1 MIRIIKKN
9 LDLLP
14 VLLLLTFAIILSSK
28 KQFSSL
34 TLDGIKMYFGVLLPS
49 LFPFVFITTLL
60 SFCGGVLK
68 IGKLLSP
75 ITTKVFKVNG
85 VCGYAYFMSLISGCP
100 IGASIVSTLKS
111 NKLISQTESERCS
124 ALCSTFSPSYLISTI
139 GGIMFN
145 NIKFG
150 ILLFVC
156 HLLSSITIG
165 LIFSFYKKEKPSP
178 FKSIQLQKSDN
189 IIYDGIVSTI
199 NSVLFVGGIIT
210 IFYIVSEILFN
221 LKVFNPLISLLNL
234 IFQDQ
239 QVSKAVVFGILEN
252 SKGLITLS
260 QMGAQRESFII
271 SAFLCGFS
279 GLSVILQSV
288 AFLKKAKIKIAPF
301 ILSKIMAA
309 IINTIYSFIISML
322 FL

>member
-14 VLLLLTFAIILSSK
+14 VLIILTFAIILSSK
-28 KQFSSL
+28 KQFSL
-34 TLDGIKMYFGVLLPS
+34 FTLDGIKMYFGVILPS
-49 LFPFVFITTLL
+49 LFPFIFITTLL
-60 SFCGGVLK
+60 SFCGGTLK

-75 ITTKVFKVNG
+75 ITTKLFKLNG

-111 NKLISQTESERCS
+111 NRLISQVESERCS
-124 ALCSTFSPSYLISTI
+124 VLCSTFSPSYLISTV
-139 GGIMFN
+139 GGIMFDN
-145 NIKFG
+145 VRFG
-150 ILLFVC
+150 LLLFVC

-165 LIFSFYKKEKPSP
+165 IIFSFYKKEKPTP
-178 FKSIQLQKSDN
+178 LKEIQLLKSDN

-210 IFYIVSEILFN
+210 IFYIISEVLFN
-221 LKVFNPLISLLNL
+221 LKVFNPLINL
-234 IFQDQ
+234 GENIFQSEQ
-239 QVSKAVVFGILEN
+239 ISKALIFGILEN

-260 QMGAQRESFII
+260 QVGAQKTSFILC
-271 SAFLCGFS
+271 ACLCGFG

-301 ILSKIMAA
+301 ILSKIMIA
-309 IINTIYSFIISML
+309 IINLIYSTIISLL